1 MQVVM
6 VADMVE
12 FVTKKIINFFVR
24 IIPLSTL
31 FFTWVDVYG
40 VKQYEGIVYA
50 YSNKFTCTLG
60 LVIVLIELFLK
71 LDWKYKI
78 GLNLTGNLILWLP
91 LFYAALYET
100 SNINNVTVMYYISIA
115 IVCLCYV
122 LQLKMIHT
130 SKSSKV

>member
-50 YSNKFTCTLG
+50 YSTKFTCTLG

>member
-1 MQVVM
+1 MVGNMQVVM

-91 LFYAALYET
+91 
-100 SNINNVTVMYYISIA
+100 
-115 IVCLCYV
+115 
-122 LQLKMIHT
+122 
-130 SKSSKV
+130 